1 MKPIGQT
8 FYVNEPTTGVAG
20 VYLTKV
26 DIFFK
31 SVSSVYGIEL
41 QIRTTLNGVPTQER
55 LPFASKILYPT
66 DIAGSRKAL
75 LPSDNGSIASTFIF
89 DTPQFL
95 QAGNSYAIVLI
106 PLGGNPDYQ
115 IWTGEIGQNDPLN
128 GPIYTNNETGD
139 LFLSSNDKDWIP
151 VITEDMK
158 FKIYIANFTSLGG
171 TATFTSPNEDYFE
184 IYGVCGSFFPGEPVY
199 PSNGQLDIAVLNVSG
214 VQGTF
219 ASGDVVY
226 QNVASTNTATGV
238 VYSSSSSVVKVKN
251 VTGSF
256 SSVYKLYNSSSV
268 SNAAVTSVSQNAIST
283 SVSSTLTVPDSS
295 LFATNEIIYIST
307 SNYSVTKLFTVTSIP
322 TTTSIVVNNAIG
334 FDDNHALYGKILFNG
349 TLKGGLG
356 GLQVNQD
363 FTRIILDSV
372 TSTTS
377 NNFNSANTSIGSR
390 IIGQY
395 SGASAYINKVV
406 DVPYNQISPQITN
419 ITPANTNIDWA
430 FKGVENA
437 VGYANDAFM
446 IPIHQGISNE
456 LIDHERVLVSRS
468 NELTNMPA
476 GRTGERSIQLQAS
489 MSSSNTKVSPVIDV
503 ISKLTHT
510 TKNLA
515 GNPDE
520 LSGYYLTISNTN
532 GSFSN
537 GDYIYQNSTTATV
550 RAANS
555 TFMMVTNV
563 PPGTFFNANSVS
575 VINGTNSGNATIVTA
590 EYFDET
596 QDNGFFRS
604 SRYIS
609 KNIVLASTQSSED
622 ILVYLAAYRPVQ
634 TNLDVY
640 VKLINDQ
647 DADSYDSKAWSY
659 LPERTSGLLLS
670 SQVNIN
676 DQLELSYGFPQSLN
690 LFISNTVCNT
700 SSNTVTVYSSADISV
715 GQYVY
720 ISGGLDDDTPK
731 FIVRHVT
738 SIVNSTAIEVSVTPS
753 FNSNSSVNTGIGIIP
768 GLRSATG
775 AFLYDQNSNI
785 VRYVTSNDLVYD
797 SYSQFSIK
805 IVPTSNN
812 HGALVP
818 RVGDMRVLALQA

>member
-8 FYVNEPTTGVAG
+8 FYVNEPATGVAG

-26 DIFFK
+26 DVYFK
-31 SVSSVYGIEL
+31 TTSPTYGIEL
-41 QIRTTLNGVPTQER
+41 QIRTTINGVPTQER

-66 DIAGSRKAL
+66 DIIDSRKAL
-75 LPSDNGSIASTFIF
+75 LPSDDGSVASTFIF

-139 LFLSSNDKDWIP
+139 LFLSSNDKDWTP

-184 IYGVCGSFFPGEPVY
+184 IYGVTGSFFPGEPVY
-199 PSNGQLDIAVLNVSG
+199 PSNGQLDVAVLNVTG

-219 ASGDVVY
+219 AAGDVVY

-238 VYSSSSSVVKVKN
+238 VYSSSGSVIKLKN
-251 VTGSF
+251 ITGSF
-256 SSVYKLYNSSSV
+256 SSIYTLYNSAST
-268 SNAAVTSVSQNAIST
+268 SNAAVTAVSQNA
-283 SVSSTLTVPDSS
+283 VSSSASTTLTLPDSS
-295 LFATNEIIYIST
+295 LFAINNIIYIST
-307 SNYSVTKLFTVTSIP
+307 SNYSISKIFTVTSIP
-322 TTTSIVVNNAIG
+322 TSTSIVVDRVIG

-356 GLQVNQD
+356 AIQVNQD

-395 SGASAYINKVV
+395 SGASAYVNKVV

-446 IPIHQGISNE
+446 IPIRQGISNE

-520 LSGYYLTISNTN
+520 LVGYYLTISNTN

-537 GDYIYQNSTTATV
+537 GDSISQGPTTATV

-555 TFMMVTNV
+555 SFMMVTNV
-563 PPGTFFNANSVS
+563 PPGMFLTANNTS
-575 VINGTNSGNATIVTA
+575 VINGTNSGNATIITA

-596 QDNGFFRS
+596 LDNGFFRS

-609 KNIVLASTQSSED
+609 KNVVLASTQSSED
-622 ILVYLAAYRPVQ
+622 VLVYLAAYRPVQ

-640 VKLINDQ
+640 IKIINDQ
-647 DADSYDSKAWSY
+647 DSEPYNSKAWSY

-676 DQLELSYGFPQSLN
+676 DQLELSYSFPQSLN
-690 LFISNTVCNT
+690 LFVSNTVCNT
-700 SSNTVTVYSSADISV
+700 TSKTVTVYSSADINV
-715 GQYVY
+715 GEY
-720 ISGGLDDDTPK
+720 IYIAGGLDDDTPK

-738 SIVNSTAIEVSVTPS
+738 SIVNSTAITVSVIPS
-753 FNSNSSVNTGIGIIP
+753 FTSNDSVNTAVGIIP

-775 AFLYDQNSNI
+775 AFLYDLNSNI
-785 VRYVTSNDLVYD
+785 VRYSTSTDVVYD
-797 SYSQFSIK
+797 SFSQFSVK